1 MICLGLHS
9 ENGLPV
15 YVVRSPFG
23 SYIQCGD
30 ATEADPKPLGCW
42 LPPGLD
48 PSAVTLETATEILRF
63 PRTLGKHP
71 VTGADVRVHL
81 QQRGALIRSEIIVEG
96 KKRHVVTPIG
106 PDDDVLTMTLDRA
119 IELLEQIG
127 R

>member
-23 SYIQCGD
+23 PYIQCGD

-71 VTGADVRVHL
+71 VTGADVQIRL
-81 QQRGALIRSEIIVEG
+81 EERGAFVDSETIIG
-96 KKRHVVTPIG
+96 HVTTRIG
-106 PDDDVLTMTLDRA
+106 PDDNVLTMTLDRA
-119 IELLEQIG
+119 IELLGESKRG
-127 R
+127 RS